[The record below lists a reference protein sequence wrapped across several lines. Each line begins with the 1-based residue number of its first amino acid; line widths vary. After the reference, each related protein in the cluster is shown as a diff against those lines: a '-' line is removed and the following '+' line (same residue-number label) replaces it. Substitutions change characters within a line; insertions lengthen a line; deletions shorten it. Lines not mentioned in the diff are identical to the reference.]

1 MERFRGDSEHT
12 IDSKG
17 RIIVPSRF
25 RQVLDAMKSK
35 VLVISRLDGGLV
47 AYPYEKW
54 TQIEDKILALAEKS
68 DRMRRFR
75 RFFIGA
81 ATECPIGSQDRVLIP
96 PKLRS
101 YAGFEKDIVLVGV
114 LDHFEIW
121 DSDRLESENM
131 LLEKEDRE
139 NEEVRNEVA
148 KIGL

>member
-17 RIIVPSRF
+17 RIIIPSRF
-25 RQVLDAMKSK
+25 RQVLDAIKSE

-81 ATECPIGSQDRVLIP
+81 AIECRIGSQNRVLIS
-96 PKLRS
+96 PKLRT
-101 YAGFEKDIVLVGV
+101 YAGLEKDIVLVGV

-131 LLEKEDRE
+131 LLGKEDKE

-148 KIGL
+148 KIGI